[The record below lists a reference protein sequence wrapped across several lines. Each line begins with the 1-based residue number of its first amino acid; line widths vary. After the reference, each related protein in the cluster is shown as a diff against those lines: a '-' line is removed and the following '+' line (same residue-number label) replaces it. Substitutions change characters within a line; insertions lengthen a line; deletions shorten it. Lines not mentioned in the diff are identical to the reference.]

1 MSSPSDLRYTET
13 HEWIRVSGDTATLGI
28 TKFAVDELT
37 DVTFV
42 QMKKA
47 GTKLKKGDQVGEVES
62 VKATSD
68 IYSPIAGTIVEVNT
82 QLEDD
87 ASKVNAEPYGA
98 GWLVKIKPDNP
109 ADASAL
115 LDAAAYDA
123 KYGG

>member
-82 QLEDD
+82 VLEDD

-98 GWLVKIKPDNP
+98 GWLVKIKADNP
-109 ADASAL
+109 SDASAL
-115 LDAAAYDA
+115 MDAAAYDS